1 MGSEGPR
8 RGVSRWEGPEQ
19 VGRSRAEA
27 GLEAGEEHSGK
38 WREADRCCG
47 PHRNDF
53 DFGL

>member
-1 MGSEGPR
+1 MGSRGPKKR
-8 RGVSRWEGPEQ
+8 REQ